1 MTRFAACNKCCKRWI
16 VGLSTNARRAM
27 TLVEVIAGIALL
39 GTVLAVTV
47 LSHGRLLRQHQRA
60 QTKLQAV
67 AAVDQLLSQWYANGE
82 AVPVEASGKW
92 PGSPVVVWKTQ
103 RGRTQTSGAI
113 SVDVVELT
121 AKIEGESPSL
131 PPLVR
136 IELALSPREQP

>member
-1 MTRFAACNKCCKRWI
+1 MTRFAACKRDCKHW
-16 VGLSTNARRAM
+16 VVAPATNARRAM

-67 AAVDQLLSQWYANGE
+67 AAVDQLLSQWYAHGE
-82 AVPVEASGKW
+82 TVPAQSSGKL

-113 SVDVVELT
+113 SVEVVELT
-121 AKIEGESPSL
+121 AKIEGESPTL

-136 IELALSPREQP
+136 IELALAPREQP